1 MLPVGTFENPSA
13 LGKLAAL
20 NPLSG
25 SAATASSHGR
35 KGGRTIA
42 SSGGKS
48 TTAERIG
55 GDFTPTANPE
65 WLKQRDGL
73 LDTVIKRTAAQ
84 MEKLPKPPI
93 KVTLPDG
100 KVMDGTAW
108 VTSPLDIATG
118 ISKGLAQATC
128 VASVRYSKRL
138 EGIATNMVAVGT
150 NPDGDAD
157 EGPADWEL
165 WDINRPLEGDC
176 ELQLHKFDDPRG
188 KEVFW
193 HSSAHILGEALEGLY
208 GARLTHGPPTEG
220 GFFYDSYMGTTGVSG
235 DMTKELE
242 KKAKAIADAKQEYE
256 RVVVT
261 KEECLQ
267 LFQSNPFKVAMISS
281 KLPDGSSTTVYRCGN
296 FVDLCKGPHLPN
308 TSRVKAFAV
317 TKSSSALWLGKAG
330 NDELQRVYGITF
342 PDKKEMAEWK
352 TVQEEAAKRDH
363 RV

>member
-1 MLPVGTFENPSA
+1 
-13 LGKLAAL
+13 
-20 NPLSG
+20 
-25 SAATASSHGR
+25 
-35 KGGRTIA
+35 
-42 SSGGKS
+42 
-48 TTAERIG
+48 
-55 GDFTPTANPE
+55 
-65 WLKQRDGL
+65 
-73 LDTVIKRTAAQ
+73 
-84 MEKLPKPPI
+84 
-93 KVTLPDG
+93 
-100 KVMDGTAW
+100 
-108 VTSPLDIATG
+108 
-118 ISKGLAQATC
+118 
-128 VASVRYSKRL
+128 
-138 EGIATNMVAVGT
+138 
-150 NPDGDAD
+150 
-157 EGPADWEL
+157 
-165 WDINRPLEGDC
+165 
-176 ELQLHKFDDPRG
+176 
-188 KEVFW
+188 
-193 HSSAHILGEALEGLY
+193 
-208 GARLTHGPPTEG
+208 
-220 GFFYDSYMGTTGVSG
+220 MGTTGVSG

>member
-1 MLPVGTFENPSA
+1 MLPSFENPAA
-13 LGKLAAL
+13 LQKLAAL
-20 NPLSG
+20 NPLAGASDG
-25 SAATASSHGR
+25 ASSHAR
-35 KGGRTIA
+35 KGGRTTA

-48 TTAERIG
+48 TTVERIG
-55 GDFTPTANPE
+55 GDFTPTSNAD
-65 WLKQRDGL
+65 WLKQRD
-73 LDTVIKRTAAQ
+73 TVLEAVVNRTAAQ
-84 MEKLPKPPI
+84 LEKLPKPPI
-93 KVTLPDG
+93 KITLPDG
-100 KVMDGTAW
+100 KVLDGTAW
-108 VTSPLDIATG
+108 VTSPLEIATN

-128 VASVRYSKRL
+128 VASVKYSKRL
-138 EGIATNMVAVGT
+138 EGVAASMVEMGV

-188 KEVFW
+188 KQVFW

-235 DMTKELE
+235 DMTKDLE
-242 KKAKAIADAKQEYE
+242 KKAKAIADSKQEFE

-261 KEECLQ
+261 KEECLE
-267 LFQSNPFKVAMISS
+267 LFKSNPFKASMISS
-281 KLPDGSSTTVYRCGN
+281 KLPDGSSTTVYRCGP
-296 FVDLCKGPHLPN
+296 FIDLCKGPHLPN

-317 TKSSSALWLGKAG
+317 TKTSSALWLGKAG

-342 PDKKEMAEWK
+342 PDKKEMTEWK
-352 TVQEEAAKRDH
+352 TLQEEAAKRDH